1 VSGEPDEEV
10 YLYNAVSGRLV
21 CASCDPTGARP
32 YGKPYANPGG
42 EGLENGLVGS
52 FKVWYPKTW
61 LAANVPTWTPQSYDN
76 AVYQSRYL
84 SDSGRLFFNSLDGL
98 VAKDGN
104 AQEDVYEYEPE
115 GVGPEGAACGPG
127 AGGGSEVF
135 EPERGFEV
143 GGVAGVGGAGCVA
156 LISSGTSGEES
167 AFMDASASG
176 GDVFFLTAAHL
187 VSGSI
192 ETGASLY
199 DAHECTGV
207 SPCPVEAEVPP
218 VCDTAEGCRAAPEP
232 QPSIFGAPS
241 SATFHGSAGATLEVP
256 GASSITGSGG
266 ASGKTAAQV
275 RAQALAKALKACKRD
290 RSRAKRAVCEKTA
303 RRRYGPAKKAS
314 RANRARKSARAGGRG
329 RAK

>member
-1 VSGEPDEEV
+1 M
-10 YLYNAVSGRLV
+10 YNAVSGRLV

-32 YGKPYANPGG
+32 YGKPYGNPNG

-61 LAANVPTWTPQSYDN
+61 LAANIPTWTPQSYEN

-115 GVGPEGAACGPG
+115 GVGPEGARCGPG

-199 DAHECTGV
+199 DAHECSTG
-207 SPCPVEAEVPP
+207 SPCLAEAEVPP

-241 SATFHGSAGATLEVP
+241 SATFHGSATPALAAP
-256 GASSITGSGG
+256 GSSAPPVGG
-266 ASGKTAAQV
+266 PSLTAAQV

-290 RSRAKRAVCEKTA
+290 RSKAKRAACEKTA
-303 RRRYGPAKKAS
+303 RKRYGPAKKAS
-314 RANRARKSARAGGRG
+314 KARKSTKASRGGAR
-329 RAK
+329 